1 AGLDA
6 ADAYSRP
13 IAIGPLAA
21 RPPRLRVGVPDGASR
36 RFGGDALAAA
46 AFDAALDDL
55 AELGVAVV
63 PVDLDPFF
71 AVAALLYDGPWVAE
85 RYQA

>member
-1 AGLDA
+1 VAAGLDA

-46 AFDAALDDL
+46 AFDAAI
-55 AELGVAVV
+55 AEFQRRDRRFGGVARLTA
-63 PVDLDPFF
+63 P
-71 AVAALLYDGPWVAE
+71 
-85 RYQA
+85 